1 MRAVRQDLTE
11 LEASLTEMGATWM
24 DPMAERI
31 IAAIVEI
38 PRKDEYDAA
47 DVGSL
52 LDADFDVGI
61 AVCRLFLELS
71 KDEFETRLPEI
82 LGAGGTGVKRY
93 GRDRQQ
99 YLAALEEMG
108 VANAMTELVNRPP
121 LWSDLLIERLKGGR
135 GRAVRG
141 QTRGRSLEDFVEGV
155 VRDVFADAY
164 EARCSFI
171 GKDRQ
176 QQAKADFAIPSR
188 NDPRIVIESKGYGA
202 TGSKQSDVLGDLR
215 AIVDAKRNDTTLLFV
230 TDGLTWRRRMNDLR
244 KIVAMQNTGEIT
256 RIYTRAMREQML
268 EDLRLLKQE
277 HGL

>member
-1 MRAVRQDLTE
+1 LRAIRQDLVDI
-11 LEASLTEMGATWM
+11 EASLTEMEATWM

-31 IAAIVEI
+31 IAAIAAT
-38 PRKDEYDAA
+38 PNKAEYGTA
-47 DVGSL
+47 DVAVL
-52 LDADFDVGI
+52 LDADFDVGL

-71 KDEFETRLPEI
+71 KDEFETKLPEL
-82 LGAGGTGVKRY
+82 LGTGGIGVKRY
-93 GRDRQQ
+93 TRERKR
-99 YLAALEEMG
+99 YLAALDEMG
-108 VANAMTELVNRPP
+108 VANAMTELVNRPL
-121 LWSDLLIERLKGGR
+121 LWSDLLVERLKGGR

-155 VRDVFADAY
+155 VREVFGDAY
-164 EARCSFI
+164 APRCSFL
-171 GKDRQ
+171 GKDRR

-215 AIVDAKRNDTTLLFV
+215 AIVDAKRNDTTFLFM

-244 KIVAMQNTGEIT
+244 RIVAMQNTGEIT

>member
-1 MRAVRQDLTE
+1 
-11 LEASLTEMGATWM
+11 MGATWM
-24 DPMAERI
+24 DPTAGRI
-31 IAAIVEI
+31 IAAIRGI
-38 PRKDEYDAA
+38 PKKEKYDTA
-47 DVGSL
+47 DVAAL
-52 LDADFDVGI
+52 LDAHFDVGL

-71 KDEFETRLPEI
+71 KDEFETRLPEA
-82 LGAGGTGVKRY
+82 LGGGAAGIKRY
-93 GRDRQQ
+93 IQERER
-99 YLAALEEMG
+99 YLVALNDMG
-108 VANAMTELVNRPP
+108 VPSAMTEMVNRPV

-155 VRDVFADAY
+155 VREVFGDTY

-188 NDPRIVIESKGYGA
+188 ADPRIVIESKGYGA

-215 AIVDAKRNDTTLLFV
+215 AIVDAKRNDTALLFV
-230 TDGLTWRRRMNDLR
+230 TDGLTWRRRMSDLR
-244 KIVAMQNTGEIT
+244 KIVAMQNTGEIA
-256 RIYTRAMREQML
+256 RVYTRAMREQML

>member
-1 MRAVRQDLTE
+1 
-11 LEASLTEMGATWM
+11 MGATWM

-31 IAAIVEI
+31 IAAIAAI
-38 PRKDEYDAA
+38 PVREQYSTD
-47 DVGSL
+47 DVATL
-52 LDADFDVGI
+52 LDTDFDVGVAI
-61 AVCRLFLELS
+61 CRLFLELS
-71 KDEFETRLPEI
+71 KDEFETRLPEM

-93 GRDRQQ
+93 TRDRER
-99 YLAALEEMG
+99 YLAALDELG
-108 VANAMTELVNRPP
+108 VPAAMNELVRRPL
-121 LWSDLLIERLKGGR
+121 LWSDLLVERLKGGR

-141 QTRGRSLEDFVEGV
+141 QARGRSLEDFVEAV
-155 VRDVFADAY
+155 VREVFSDAY

-188 NDPRIVIESKGYGA
+188 DDPRIVIESKGYGA

-244 KIVAMQNTGEIT
+244 KIIAMQNTGEIT
-256 RIYTRAMREQML
+256 RIYTRTMRQQML
-268 EDLRLLKQE
+268 EDLRLLKHE

>member
-1 MRAVRQDLTE
+1 
-11 LEASLTEMGATWM
+11 MGATWM
-24 DPMAERI
+24 DPTAERI
-31 IAAIVEI
+31 IAAIAEV
-38 PRKDEYDAA
+38 PKKKEYGTA
-47 DVGSL
+47 DVGAL
-52 LDADFDVGI
+52 LDADFDVGL

-71 KDEFETRLPEI
+71 KDEFETRLPEK

-93 GRDRQQ
+93 TRDRDR
-99 YLAALEEMG
+99 YLAALDEMG
-108 VANAMTELVNRPP
+108 VTNAMTELVNRPL
-121 LWSDLLIERLKGGR
+121 LWSDLLVERLKGGR

-141 QTRGRSLEDFVEGV
+141 QTCGRSLEDFVEGV
-155 VRDVFADAY
+155 VREVFGDANDV
-164 EARCSFI
+164 RCSFI

-188 NDPRIVIESKGYGA
+188 TDPRIVIESKGYGA

-230 TDGLTWRRRMNDLR
+230 RDGLTWRRRMNDLR

-277 HGL
+277 YDL

>member
-1 MRAVRQDLTE
+1 
-11 LEASLTEMGATWM
+11 MGATWM

-31 IAAIVEI
+31 IAAIAAI
-38 PRKDEYDAA
+38 PAKQQYSKD
-47 DVGSL
+47 DVATL
-52 LDADFDVGI
+52 LDADFDVGL

-71 KDEFETRLPEI
+71 KDEFETRLPEM
-82 LGAGGTGVKRY
+82 LGPGGTGVKRY
-93 GRDRQQ
+93 GRDREQ
-99 YLAALEEMG
+99 YLAALDKRG
-108 VANAMTELVNRPP
+108 VANAMTELANRPL

-155 VRDVFADAY
+155 VRDVFGDAY

-188 NDPRIVIESKGYGA
+188 DDPRIVIESKGYGA